1 MERLKSLTINYDIDL
16 VCLTEV
22 NRDWRSIAQDNTIWN
37 ATSSWKENRR
47 VQVSYNTTK
56 PSAGECLVGG
66 TAMIAFDDLVFSMSD
81 QGADC
86 RNLGRW
92 SFITIYG
99 KNAVK
104 TTFIT
109 CYCPV
114 VSSSPG
120 SFYSQNLTYM
130 AEHKNKY
137 PGNITCPRQLY
148 GYDLNFLIEQKSNAG
163 HKIMVLGDFNSEYT
177 NLVEWMNTV
186 GCVDVIHERHG
197 KCPITYQRSNKDP
210 LDCCFGDPN
219 MKIRQG

>member
-92 SFITIYG
+92 SFITING

-104 TTFIT
+104 TTF
-109 CYCPV
+109 YNMLL
-114 VSSSPG
+114 SR
-120 SFYSQNLTYM
+120 SQ
-130 AEHKNKY
+130 
-137 PGNITCPRQLY
+137 
-148 GYDLNFLIEQKSNAG
+148 
-163 HKIMVLGDFNSEYT
+163 
-177 NLVEWMNTV
+177 
-186 GCVDVIHERHG
+186 
-197 KCPITYQRSNKDP
+197 
-210 LDCCFGDPN
+210 
-219 MKIRQG
+219 